1 MGDIITVP
9 DQSDN
14 YFKTRFK
21 LDIRRNYIWGKIA
34 LYIDKK
40 DPARN
45 SILELGAGYCD
56 WINNTRG
63 ESRIA
68 SDISSGLS
76 KYAGPSV
83 RFITSSS
90 TDLSHLK
97 NSIFD
102 RVQMSNLLE
111 HLTIEEVNKTI
122 VEISKLLKKG
132 GSVVVIQPN
141 YRYSY
146 KTYFDDYTHRT
157 VFSHIS
163 LIDLFSSYGFKVVLS
178 QKKFL
183 PFTLKSKF
191 GHTYKLINL
200 YLHFPIKLFA
210 GQMLVIFEKTN
221 D

>member
-1 MGDIITVP
+1 MTVSE
-9 DQSDN
+9 QSDN

-21 LDIRRNYIWGKIA
+21 LDSRRNYIWKKIA
-34 LYIDKK
+34 LYVDKK
-40 DPARN
+40 DPAKN

-63 ESRIA
+63 ETRIA
-68 SDISSGLS
+68 SDISSSVS
-76 KYAGPSV
+76 KYAEPSV
-83 RFITSSS
+83 RFIMSSS

-97 NSIFD
+97 NTIFD

-122 VEISKLLKKG
+122 VEIRKILKKG
-132 GSVVVIQPN
+132 GSVIVIQPN

-146 KTYFDDYTHRT
+146 RTYFDDYTHRT

-163 LIDLFSSYGFKVVLS
+163 LIDLFSSHGFKVVLS

-183 PFTLKSKF
+183 PFTIKSKF
-191 GHTYKLINL
+191 GYAYKLINL
-200 YLHFPIKLFA
+200 YLYFPIKLFA
-210 GQMLVIFEKTN
+210 GQMLIIFEKIEN
-221 D
+221 EI

>member
-1 MGDIITVP
+1 MTVP
-9 DQSDN
+9 QQSDN

-21 LDIRRNYIWGKIA
+21 LDSRRNYIWKKIA
-34 LYIDKK
+34 LYVDKK

-45 SILELGAGYCD
+45 SILELGAGYCG
-56 WINNTRG
+56 WINNTSG
-63 ESRIA
+63 KLRIA
-68 SDISSGLS
+68 SDISSSVS

-83 RFITSSS
+83 RFIASSS
-90 TDLSHLK
+90 TDLSDLK
-97 NSIFD
+97 NYIFD
-102 RVQMSNLLE
+102 RIQMSNLLE

-122 VEISKLLKKG
+122 LEIRKLLKKS

-163 LIDLFSSYGFKVVLS
+163 LVDLFSSHGFKVVLS

-191 GHTYKLINL
+191 GYAYKLINL

-210 GQMLVIFEKTN
+210 GQMLVIFEKT
-221 D
+221 DD